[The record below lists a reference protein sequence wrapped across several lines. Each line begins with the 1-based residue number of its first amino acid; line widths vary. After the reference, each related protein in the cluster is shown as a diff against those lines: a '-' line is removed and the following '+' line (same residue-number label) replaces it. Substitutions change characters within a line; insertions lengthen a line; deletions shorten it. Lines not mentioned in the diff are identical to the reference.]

1 LVLKSYKD
9 FIVWQKAMDLAVEVY
24 RLVKFLPREETYA
37 LSDQMRRAVI
47 SIPSNIAEGQGRSS
61 TRDFIKFLSIARG
74 SQSEI
79 ETQLQI
85 CIRLRYFS
93 EEQATTLGLCNE
105 INKMLNSLIGKL
117 RLSLDNG

>member
-1 LVLKSYKD
+1 
-9 FIVWQKAMDLAVEVY
+9 MDLAVEVY

-74 SQSEI
+74 SQSEL

-93 EEQATTLGLCNE
+93 EEQAATALGLCTE

-117 RLSLDNG
+117 RLSLDNA